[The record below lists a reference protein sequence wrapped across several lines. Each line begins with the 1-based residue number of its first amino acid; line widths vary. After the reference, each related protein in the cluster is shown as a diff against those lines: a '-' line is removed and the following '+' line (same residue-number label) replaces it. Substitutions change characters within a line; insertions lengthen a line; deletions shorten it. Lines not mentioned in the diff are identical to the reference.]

1 MKMLEIGWVYS
12 KPDLTL
18 MLGTRSKQGIDR
30 KLDRYGVVYEVCGR
44 GESAVYTIKGMAA
57 PFKVF
62 AITELGFDA
71 NTDFTKLRNFYYH
84 FFEDE
89 VFMAMP
95 DEVKEV
101 RMRKMGLDVSRQTI
115 ANYTRRL
122 ETNNLINR
130 YTKNYIYYFA
140 NKSEQRLCD
149 HAEYV
154 EAWHN
159 YWDDIESGL
168 NCYDAIGNMRAD
180 YGGVARKQP
189 IPEINGIYN
198 EKIEYL
204 LSLIQQSIESE
215 YEG

>member
-1 MKMLEIGWVYS
+1 MTMLEIGCVYS
-12 KPDLTL
+12 KPELTQ

-44 GESAVYTIKGMAA
+44 GERAVYTVKGMAD

-62 AITELGFDA
+62 AITELGYDA

-89 VFMAMP
+89 EFRAMP

-101 RMRKMGLDVSRQTI
+101 RMRKMGHDVSRQTI
-115 ANYTRRL
+115 ATYTRKL
-122 ETNNLINR
+122 EDNELISRNTR
-130 YTKNYIYYFA
+130 DFIYYFA
-140 NKSEQRLCD
+140 YKQEQRMCD

-154 EAWHN
+154 QAWYE
-159 YWDDIESGL
+159 YWDDIDSGL
-168 NCYDAIGNMRAD
+168 NSYDAIANMITD
-180 YGGVARKQP
+180 HDGVARKQP

-198 EKIEYL
+198 EKIELMLTY
-204 LSLIQQSIESE
+204 IQQSIET
-215 YEG
+215 EG

>member
-1 MKMLEIGWVYS
+1 MLEIGCVYP
-12 KPDLTL
+12 KPEMTRIF
-18 MLGTRSKQGIDR
+18 GTKDKQGIDR
-30 KLDRYGVVYEVCGR
+30 KLIRYGIAFDVCGR
-44 GESAVYTIKGMAA
+44 GESAVYTIKAISN

-62 AITELGFDA
+62 SIVELGFDA
-71 NTDFTKLRNFYYH
+71 NTDFIKLRNFLYH

-95 DEVKEV
+95 DEVKETW
-101 RMRKMGLDVSRQTI
+101 MKKMDKDLSRQTI
-115 ANYTRRL
+115 ATYTRRL
-122 ETNNLINR
+122 EAKELINR

-140 NKSEQRLCD
+140 NKGEQRLCD

-159 YWDDIESGL
+159 YWDDLASGL
-168 NCYDAIGNMRAD
+168 HNRDAIANMRAD
-180 YGGVARKQP
+180 FGGVARKQP

-198 EKIEYL
+198 DKIEYM

>member
-1 MKMLEIGWVYS
+1 MLEIGCVYS
-12 KPDLTL
+12 KPELTQ

-44 GESAVYTIKGMAA
+44 GERAVYTVKGMAD

-62 AITELGFDA
+62 AITELGYDA

-89 VFMAMP
+89 EFRAMP

-101 RMRKMGLDVSRQTI
+101 RMRKMGHDVSRQTI
-115 ANYTRRL
+115 ATYTRKL
-122 ETNNLINR
+122 EDNELISRNTR
-130 YTKNYIYYFA
+130 DFIYYFA
-140 NKSEQRLCD
+140 YKQTQRICD
-149 HAEYV
+149 RSEYV
-154 EAWHN
+154 QAWFE

-168 NCYDAIGNMRAD
+168 NCYDAIANMMTD
-180 YGGVARKQP
+180 HGGVARKQP
-189 IPEINGIYN
+189 IPAVNGIYN
-198 EKIEYL
+198 SKIEYM

>member
-1 MKMLEIGWVYS
+1 MLEIGCVYT
-12 KPDLTL
+12 KPELTL

-44 GESAVYTIKGMAA
+44 GESAVYTIKGMAD

-71 NTDFTKLRNFYYH
+71 NTDLTKLRNFYYH

-89 VFMAMP
+89 IFMAMP

-101 RMRKMGLDVSRQTI
+101 RMREMGQDVSRQTI
-115 ANYTRRL
+115 ATYTRRL

-130 YTKNYIYYFA
+130 YTKNFVYYFA
-140 NKSEQRLCD
+140 NGDKQRMSD
-149 HAEYV
+149 HDEYAQ
-154 EAWHN
+154 AWSG
-159 YWDDIESGL
+159 YWENIR
-168 NCYDAIGNMRAD
+168 NKINNYDAIANMRAY

-215 YEG
+215 FEG

>member
-1 MKMLEIGWVYS
+1 VYS
-12 KPDLTL
+12 KPELTQ

-44 GESAVYTIKGMAA
+44 GERAVYTVKGMAD

-62 AITELGFDA
+62 AITELGYDA

-89 VFMAMP
+89 EFRAMP

-101 RMRKMGLDVSRQTI
+101 RMRKMGHDVSRQTI
-115 ANYTRRL
+115 ATYTRKL
-122 ETNNLINR
+122 EDNELISRNTR
-130 YTKNYIYYFA
+130 DFIYYFA
-140 NKSEQRLCD
+140 YKQTQRICD
-149 HAEYV
+149 RSEYV
-154 EAWHN
+154 QAWFE

-168 NCYDAIGNMRAD
+168 NCYDAIANMMTD
-180 YGGVARKQP
+180 HGGVARKQP
-189 IPEINGIYN
+189 IPAVNGIYN
-198 EKIEYL
+198 SKIEYM

>member
-1 MKMLEIGWVYS
+1 MKMLEIGCAYT
-12 KPDLTL
+12 KPEMTC
-18 MLGTRSKQGIDR
+18 MFGTKDKQGIDR
-30 KLDRYGVVYEVCGR
+30 KLERYGVDFEVCGR
-44 GESAVYTIKGMAA
+44 GEKAVYTINAMTN
-57 PFKVF
+57 PFRVF
-62 AITELGFDA
+62 AITELGADG
-71 NTDFTKLRNFYYH
+71 NTDCVKLRNFLYH

-95 DEVKEV
+95 DEVKETW
-101 RMRKMGLDVSRQTI
+101 MKKMDKDLSRQTI
-115 ANYTRRL
+115 ATYTRRL
-122 ETNNLINR
+122 EAKELINR

-140 NKSEQRLCD
+140 NKDEQRLCD

-159 YWDDIESGL
+159 YWDDIDSGL

-198 EKIEYL
+198 EKIEYM

-215 YEG
+215 FEG

>member
-1 MKMLEIGWVYS
+1 MLEIGRVYS
-12 KPDLTL
+12 KTELTQ

-30 KLDRYGVVYEVCGR
+30 KLDRYGIAYEVCGR
-44 GESAVYTIKGMAA
+44 GERAVYTVKGMAD

-101 RMRKMGLDVSRQTI
+101 RMRKMGQDVSRQTI
-115 ANYTRRL
+115 ATYTRRL
-122 ETNNLINR
+122 ELNDLINR
-130 YTKNYIYYFA
+130 NTKNFIYYFA
-140 NKSEQRLCD
+140 YNQEQRMCD

-154 EAWHN
+154 QAWYE
-159 YWDDIESGL
+159 YWDDIDSGL
-168 NCYDAIGNMRAD
+168 NSYEAIANMRTD
-180 YGGVARKQP
+180 HGGVARKQP
-189 IPEINGIYN
+189 IPEVNGIYN
-198 EKIEYL
+198 AKIEEM

-215 YEG
+215 HEG